1 MEIGYYF
8 TFDTISEALR
18 FEKVLKSSNISVKL
32 MPVPRRFSSSCGT
45 CAAIEKNNLETV
57 KILIKEKNLI
67 YHEVYD
73 NE

>member
-18 FEKVLKSSNISVKL
+18 FEKELKNSNIYVKL

-45 CAAIEKNNLETV
+45 CAAIEKNDLEEV
-57 KILIKEKNLI
+57 ELLISEKNLI
-67 YHEVYD
+67 YHELYD
-73 NE
+73 NK